1 MPGKFLTAVM
11 FLLLFFPGAFSQE
24 KYLQSGPM
32 VGYSEMREVLLWVQT
47 NAPAKV
53 KFAYHEEGNPSSGQF
68 TEEVVTEK
76 QSAYTAKLTAENLE
90 PGRKYQYLLFL
101 NGKEVKRPYPLTF
114 QTQKLWQ
121 WREEPPDFNFVIGS
135 CAYVN
140 DPPYDRPGE
149 PYGKHYEIFE
159 AIYSQHPDMMLWL
172 GDDVYLREADWFS
185 RSGILYRFT
194 HTRSLPELQP
204 LLGSAHHYAIWD
216 DHDYGPNN
224 SDRSFRQKENTLEAF
239 TLFWGNPTF
248 GINGKPGITTMFQ
261 WADIDFFLLDNRY
274 HRSPNNRLTTE
285 RTILGEEQVDWL
297 IDALTVSAAPF
308 KIIVMGGQFLSPV
321 ITHSENY
328 ANFSEERNRIIRS
341 ITQEKVSGVLFLTG
355 DRHYSELSELERPNQ
370 YPMYDLTIS
379 PLTAGP
385 HASAAEE
392 PNYLR
397 VPGTLVTER
406 NFARLEVSGPGTDRT
421 LKISVFNSAGNE
433 LWVQIIKANDLK

>member
-1 MPGKFLTAVM
+1 MFRTFLPVVLVLSFTT
-11 FLLLFFPGAFSQE
+11 FLLPQE

-32 VGYSEMREVLLWVQT
+32 AGYSEMREVLLWVQT
-47 NAPAKV
+47 NASVKV
-53 KFAYHEEGNPSSGQF
+53 KFAYYEEGNSSPKQF
-68 TEEVVTEK
+68 TEEVVTEN

-90 PGRKYQYLLFL
+90 PGRKYQYLLFI

-121 WREEPPDFNFVIGS
+121 WREEPPDFDFVIGS

-149 PYGKHYEIFE
+149 PYGQHYEIFE
-159 AIYSQHPDMMLWL
+159 AIYNQHPDMMLWM
-172 GDDVYLREADWFS
+172 GDNVYLRETDWFS
-185 RSGILYRFT
+185 RSGILYRYT

-216 DHDYGPNN
+216 DHDYGFNN
-224 SDRSFRQKENTLEAF
+224 SDRSFRQKQNTLEAF
-239 TLFWGNPTF
+239 KLFWGNPTF

-274 HRSPNNRLTTE
+274 YRSPNERSTTE

-321 ITHSENY
+321 TYSENY
-328 ANFSEERNRIIRS
+328 ANFSEERNRIIRL
-341 ITQEKVSGVLFLTG
+341 ITQEKVSGVLFFTG
-355 DRHYSELSELERPNQ
+355 DRHHSELSKLERPNQ
-370 YPMYDLTIS
+370 YPLYDLTVS

-385 HASAAEE
+385 HTSAAEE

-397 VPGTLVTER
+397 VPGTLVIER
-406 NFARLEVSGPGTDRT
+406 NFARLEVSGPGADRT
-421 LKISVFNSAGNE
+421 LKISVFNSTGNE
-433 LWVQIIKANDLK
+433 LWTQIIKANDLK